1 MRPGDATATIRR
13 MKTQAPPQA
22 LNLSVI
28 SEPASAGAVT
38 DANPVTEAEPQPQAG
53 TAAPRELTLVLGGAR
68 SGKSHFAEQLAA
80 DHAAL
85 TRGPVTYIAT
95 ARHDAEAADQEMEVR
110 IALHR
115 ARRPADWTLVEEP
128 VHLADALYAHAR
140 HDGCILVDCV
150 TLWLNNLVFGENRE
164 YPEHG
169 VITPPP
175 AFTEEIDALMTA
187 LPMLPGHVILVSN
200 EIGFGVVPMGA
211 ITRFYVDELGRL
223 NQKLAAAADRVRLL
237 VAGIP
242 VSIKDPAPSQARGAH
257 TR

>member
-1 MRPGDATATIRR
+1 
-13 MKTQAPPQA
+13 MKTHATTQA
-22 LNLSVI
+22 LNLAATVD
-28 SEPASAGAVT
+28 PASAGAAT
-38 DANPVTEAEPQPQAG
+38 ASEPATETMPQPQHG
-53 TAAPRELTLVLGGAR
+53 SAAPRELTLVLGGAR
-68 SGKSHFAEQLAA
+68 SGKSHFAEQLAT

-95 ARHDAEAADQEMEVR
+95 ARHDAEPADEEMELR

-128 VHLADALYAHAR
+128 IHLADALYAHAR
-140 HDGCILVDCV
+140 HDGCILVDCA
-150 TLWLNNLVFGENRE
+150 TLWLNNLIFGDQRE

-242 VSIKDPAPSQARGAH
+242 VSIKDPTPRTSSAR
-257 TR
+257 

>member
-1 MRPGDATATIRR
+1 M
-13 MKTQAPPQA
+13 
-22 LNLSVI
+22 
-28 SEPASAGAVT
+28 
-38 DANPVTEAEPQPQAG
+38 
-53 TAAPRELTLVLGGAR
+53 EL
-68 SGKSHFAEQLAA
+68 
-80 DHAAL
+80 
-85 TRGPVTYIAT
+85 
-95 ARHDAEAADQEMEVR
+95 R

-115 ARRPADWTLVEEP
+115 ARRPADWALVEEP

-150 TLWLNNLVFGENRE
+150 TLWLNNLIFDENRA
-164 YPEHG
+164 YPEYG

-175 AFTEEIDALMTA
+175 AFTEEIDALLTA

-200 EIGFGVVPMGA
+200 EIGFGVVPTGA

-242 VSIKDPAPSQARGAH
+242 VAVKGADPA
-257 TR
+257 

>member
-1 MRPGDATATIRR
+1 
-13 MKTQAPPQA
+13 MKTHATPRA
-22 LNLSVI
+22 LNLSAT
-28 SEPASAGAVT
+28 SEPASAGAAT
-38 DANPVTEAEPQPQAG
+38 DADPATETTAQPQAS
-53 TAAPRELTLVLGGAR
+53 TAVPRELTLVLGGAR
-68 SGKSHFAEQLAA
+68 SGKSHFAEQLAS

-95 ARHDAEAADQEMEVR
+95 ARHDAEPADEEMEVR

-115 ARRPADWTLVEEP
+115 ARRPADWALVEEP

-150 TLWLNNLVFGENRE
+150 TLWLNNLIFGEHRS

-187 LPMLPGHVILVSN
+187 LPMLPGQVILVSN

-242 VSIKDPAPSQARGAH
+242 VAIKDPSPPRPNH

>member
-1 MRPGDATATIRR
+1 MRAPDAAATIRR
-13 MKTQAPPQA
+13 MNSTASTQA
-22 LNLSVI
+22 LNLAAAADVASTGAATA
-28 SEPASAGAVT
+28 SDPQTAPAA
-38 DANPVTEAEPQPQAG
+38 QPQTGSA
-53 TAAPRELTLVLGGAR
+53 TPRELTLVLGGAR
-68 SGKSHFAEQLAA
+68 SGKSHFAEQLAT
-80 DHAAL
+80 DHAAA

-95 ARHDAEAADQEMEVR
+95 ARHDAEPADEEMEVR

-150 TLWLNNLVFGENRE
+150 TLWLNNLLFGDHRE

-237 VAGIP
+237 VAGIA
-242 VSIKDPAPSQARGAH
+242 VAIKDPSPRGSH

>member
-1 MRPGDATATIRR
+1 
-13 MKTQAPPQA
+13 MKTQPTTKA
-22 LNLSVI
+22 LNLSAAAD
-28 SEPASAGAVT
+28 PASAGAAAA
-38 DANPVTEAEPQPQAG
+38 DDPAPQTAQQPRESI
-53 TAAPRELTLVLGGAR
+53 AAPRELTLVLGGAR
-68 SGKSHFAEQLAA
+68 SGKSHFAEQLAS
-80 DHAAL
+80 DHATL
-85 TRGPVTYIAT
+85 KRGPVTYIAT
-95 ARHDAEAADQEMEVR
+95 ARHDEGDEEMELR

-150 TLWLNNLVFGENRE
+150 TLWLNNLVFGEHRD

-223 NQKLAAAADRVRLL
+223 NQKLAAVADRVRLL

-242 VSIKDPAPSQARGAH
+242 VAIKDPQ
-257 TR
+257 

>member
-1 MRPGDATATIRR
+1 METKAIAKSLGITGPAD
-13 MKTQAPPQA
+13 
-22 LNLSVI
+22 
-28 SEPASAGAVT
+28 PASAGAAVAST
-38 DANPVTEAEPQPQAG
+38 PETETAPQPQAG
-53 TAAPRELTLVLGGAR
+53 TAAPRMLTLVLGGAR
-68 SGKSHFAEQLAA
+68 SGKSHFAEQLAT
-80 DHAAL
+80 DHATL
-85 TRGPVTYIAT
+85 TCGPVTYIAT
-95 ARHDAEAADQEMEVR
+95 ARHDAEPPDEEMELR

-115 ARRPADWTLVEEP
+115 ARRPADWALVEEP

-150 TLWLNNLVFGENRE
+150 TLWLNNLIFDENRA
-164 YPEHG
+164 YPEYG

-175 AFTEEIDALMTA
+175 AFTEEIDALLTA

-200 EIGFGVVPMGA
+200 EIGFGVVPTGA

-242 VSIKDPAPSQARGAH
+242 VAVKGADPA
-257 TR
+257 

>member
-1 MRPGDATATIRR
+1 
-13 MKTQAPPQA
+13 MKTEATPQPQA
-22 LNLSVI
+22 LNLAAAA
-28 SEPASAGAVT
+28 EPAAAGA
-38 DANPVTEAEPQPQAG
+38 AQA
-53 TAAPRELTLVLGGAR
+53 AAPEPETAVQPKPAGPAPARQLTLVLGGAR
-68 SGKSHFAEQLAA
+68 SGKSHFAEQLAT

-85 TRGPVTYIAT
+85 TGGPVTYIAT
-95 ARHDAEAADQEMEVR
+95 ARHDAEPADEEMEVR

-140 HDGCILVDCV
+140 HDGCILVDCA
-150 TLWLNNLVFGENRE
+150 TLWLNNLIFGDNRD
-164 YPEHG
+164 YPDHG

-175 AFTEEIDALMTA
+175 PFTEEIDALMTA

-242 VSIKDPAPSQARGAH
+242 VAIKDPASSPSTSHPAR
-257 TR
+257 

>member
-1 MRPGDATATIRR
+1 MN
-13 MKTQAPPQA
+13 TQAPPQA
-22 LNLSVI
+22 LNI
-28 SEPASAGAVT
+28 TAAAEPAAAGAAT
-38 DANPVTEAEPQPQAG
+38 ASNPVTETAAQPQSSNPGPA
-53 TAAPRELTLVLGGAR
+53 RELTLVLGGAR
-68 SGKSHFAEQLAA
+68 SGKSHFAEQLAT

-85 TRGPVTYIAT
+85 MRGPVTYIAT
-95 ARHDAEAADQEMEVR
+95 ARHDAEPADEEMELR

-128 VHLADALYAHAR
+128 MHLADALYAHAR

-150 TLWLNNLVFGENRE
+150 TLWLNNLIFGDNRE
-164 YPEHG
+164 YPDHG

-242 VSIKDPAPSQARGAH
+242 VAVKDPASPTSPARGNHA
-257 TR
+257 R

>member
-1 MRPGDATATIRR
+1 
-13 MKTQAPPQA
+13 MKTKAIAQA
-22 LNLSVI
+22 LNI
-28 SEPASAGAVT
+28 SPSAEPASAGAAV
-38 DANPVTEAEPQPQAG
+38 AGEPEARPTHEPHASMSM
-53 TAAPRELTLVLGGAR
+53 PRQLTLVIGGAR
-68 SGKSHFAEQLAA
+68 SGKSHFAEQLAT

-95 ARHDAEAADQEMEVR
+95 ARHDVDSTDEEMELR

-128 VHLADALYAHAR
+128 VHLADALYGHAR

-150 TLWLNNLVFGENRE
+150 TLWLNNLIFSESRD

-187 LPMLPGHVILVSN
+187 LPMLPGHVILVTN

-242 VSIKDPAPSQARGAH
+242 VAVKDAPIA
-257 TR
+257 

>member
-1 MRPGDATATIRR
+1 
-13 MKTQAPPQA
+13 MKTHVPPQA
-22 LNLSVI
+22 LNLSAT
-28 SEPASAGAVT
+28 SEPASAGAAT
-38 DANPVTEAEPQPQAG
+38 DADTATETATQPQAG

-95 ARHDAEAADQEMEVR
+95 ARHDAEPADEEMEVR

-140 HDGCILVDCV
+140 HDGCILVDCA
-150 TLWLNNLVFGENRE
+150 TLWLNNLVFGDQRE

-242 VSIKDPAPSQARGAH
+242 VSIKDPAPSQARGSH

>member
-1 MRPGDATATIRR
+1 
-13 MKTQAPPQA
+13 MKTHAIPQA
-22 LNLSVI
+22 LNLSAAT
-28 SEPASAGAVT
+28 EPAAAGAATAV
-38 DANPVTEAEPQPQAG
+38 APATETAPQPQG
-53 TAAPRELTLVLGGAR
+53 SAASRELTLVLGGAR

-95 ARHDAEAADQEMEVR
+95 ARHDAEPADEEMELR

-115 ARRPADWTLVEEP
+115 ARRPADWALVEEP

-140 HDGCILVDCV
+140 HDGCVLVDCV
-150 TLWLNNLVFGENRE
+150 TLWLNNLIFGDNRE
-164 YPEHG
+164 YPDHG

-187 LPMLPGHVILVSN
+187 LPMLPGHVILVTN

-242 VSIKDPAPSQARGAH
+242 VAVKDPGSHSTKGA
-257 TR
+257 TPR